1 MKFFKSFVE
10 NILKKK
16 DKCLSYVDNNQ
27 KIKKNIEKIKSYAIN
42 IKKNKY
48 IKTLNKKIII
58 IPTIIISVFFL
69 GSLVGDIT
77 HKEDVFIK
85 KVERALEKG
94 SSTSILNFIR
104 SSEGIELTKNDIKPL
119 VEFYKEDTSRIK
131 TLIESLRKGR
141 SVYSLTLCKD
151 DKSNNYYLN
160 LELKDIE
167 IVSNFRGS
175 NVYINGVSKGEI
187 DDDGKLIVGNLVP
200 GLYNIEIEKESDY
213 GSIKENT
220 DIIVVDNSNI
230 NIPLNANL
238 VTVNSNFQDGIVYI
252 NGKNSNT
259 KVRDF
264 VNVGPFDQDEV
275 TTLMVK
281 AETPWGILSSNEYAI
296 GEYPI
301 IELNIDLKNNKV
313 LDGVNDTINRFYFSV
328 FKSLNSE
335 NKDDI
340 INANDEVRNNVYSI
354 LNKQYFWLKNSYEVS
369 DLDIKINNSEIN
381 YDGSNYTGNIVV
393 TIGYKIKKQIF
404 GISIKSEEYSENFF
418 TQIKYENNQWIV
430 CDINNFSL
438 EGLNGITQ

>member
-1 MKFFKSFVE
+1 
-10 NILKKK
+10 
-16 DKCLSYVDNNQ
+16 
-27 KIKKNIEKIKSYAIN
+27 
-42 IKKNKY
+42 
-48 IKTLNKKIII
+48 
-58 IPTIIISVFFL
+58 
-69 GSLVGDIT
+69 
-77 HKEDVFIK
+77 
-85 KVERALEKG
+85 
-94 SSTSILNFIR
+94 
-104 SSEGIELTKNDIKPL
+104 
-119 VEFYKEDTSRIK
+119 
-131 TLIESLRKGR
+131 
-141 SVYSLTLCKD
+141 
-151 DKSNNYYLN
+151 
-160 LELKDIE
+160 
-167 IVSNFRGS
+167 
-175 NVYINGVSKGEI
+175 
-187 DDDGKLIVGNLVP
+187 
-200 GLYNIEIEKESDY
+200 
-213 GSIKENT
+213 
-220 DIIVVDNSNI
+220 
-230 NIPLNANL
+230 
-238 VTVNSNFQDGIVYI
+238 
-252 NGKNSNT
+252 
-259 KVRDF
+259 
-264 VNVGPFDQDEV
+264 
-275 TTLMVK
+275 MVK

>member
-1 MKFFKSFVE
+1 MKLLNSSLYSPVIIAIHFFLLLFVFITFSNLLLGSLSF
-10 NILKKK
+10 I
-16 DKCLSYVDNNQ
+16 
-27 KIKKNIEKIKSYAIN
+27 
-42 IKKNKY
+42 
-48 IKTLNKKIII
+48 
-58 IPTIIISVFFL
+58 FL